1 MSKSAAFILD
11 TKGFDKMVEAL
22 GKDRRKPVLKNAM
35 MKGASLVR
43 ENIRST
49 YKGMKPASDL
59 DQAIVSYIYPSG
71 EGAVV
76 RRFYVKGGM
85 GKNFDKEGP
94 IYRSYILNFLEKGA
108 KDRQTKGKGKRYAG
122 KRLNRG
128 SIPALKFF
136 QRGRG
141 RSRARAFKEIE
152 RYLLVELAKQAMR
165 A

>member
-22 GKDRRKPVLKNAM
+22 NKDKREPVLKSAM

-136 QRGRG
+136 QRGR
-141 RSRARAFKEIE
+141 SRAKAFKEIE
-152 RYLLVELAKQAMR
+152 RYLLVELAKQAMK

>member
-11 TKGFDKMVEAL
+11 TRGLDRMVNAL
-22 GKDRRKPVLKNAM
+22 NKENRLPVLKNAM
-35 MKGASLVR
+35 AKGSNLVR
-43 ENIRST
+43 ENIRSA

-59 DQAIVSYIYPSG
+59 DQAIVSYVYPSG

-108 KDRQTKGKGKRYAG
+108 KGRHTKGKGKRYAG
-122 KRLNRG
+122 KKLNRG

-141 RSRARAFKEIE
+141 RSRAKAFKEVE
-152 RYLLVELAKQAMR
+152 RYLLVELAKQAMKG
-165 A
+165 

>member
-11 TKGFDKMVEAL
+11 AKGFDKMVEAL
-22 GKDRRKPVLKNAM
+22 GKDRRKPVLKSAM

-108 KDRQTKGKGKRYAG
+108 KDRQTKGRGKRYAG

-128 SIPALKFF
+128 SVPALKFF

-152 RYLLVELAKQAMR
+152 RHLLVELAKQAMK